1 MLLEGINCFFKRIN
15 RVIGVCLL
23 RIGKIMHKYP
33 QNLLYQM
40 DMPYTHFFMLLSGK
54 IKLFGKDNMH
64 KIC

>member
-1 MLLEGINCFFKRIN
+1 
-15 RVIGVCLL
+15 
-23 RIGKIMHKYP
+23 MHKYP

-64 KIC
+64 KICETG